1 LVKTLL
7 RFVIIGFRES
17 LMKFVSSN
25 FFNMEKQ
32 PKKSD
37 VGVVKVSML
46 FAGENKVINRGLNV
60 KIAVYYLQIID
71 LNND

>member
-1 LVKTLL
+1 
-7 RFVIIGFRES
+7 
-17 LMKFVSSN
+17 
-25 FFNMEKQ
+25 MEKQ

-46 FAGENKVINRGLNV
+46 FAGENKVISRGLNV

>member
-1 LVKTLL
+1 
-7 RFVIIGFRES
+7 
-17 LMKFVSSN
+17 MKFVSSN
-25 FFNMEKQ
+25 FFNMEKP

-46 FAGENKVINRGLNV
+46 FAGENKVTSNDSNA
-60 KIAVYYLQIID
+60 KIAVYYFLIID